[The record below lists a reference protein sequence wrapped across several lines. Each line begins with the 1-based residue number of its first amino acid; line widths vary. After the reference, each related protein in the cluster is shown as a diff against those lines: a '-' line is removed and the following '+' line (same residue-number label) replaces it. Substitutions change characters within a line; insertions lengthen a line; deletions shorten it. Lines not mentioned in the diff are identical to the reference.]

1 MVIASEG
8 TQRLNSEVN
17 GIDGF
22 SAHRQ
27 FPKRA
32 TGEPSHQGGS
42 VTKKLKLAGLF
53 LLALNV
59 MACSKSPQPQK
70 EADSKP
76 PAPAETPSSLPAAA
90 TPVSVTPPASGHGVK
105 TEMRN
110 VMFHLT
116 DEAAAHVEF
125 LSGEMWPTGKN
136 EMPVFDD
143 KTSFEVH
150 VANGR
155 ISITPQAMA
164 SILNTHVFAGSDSPF
179 KNITISIDKDRLRI
193 KGRLRTKGDI
203 PFETSA
209 ILTATSDGRI
219 RVTTEK
225 LKALHVPVKGMMDK
239 LGIEL
244 ASLVS
249 TRKIPGMVTDKND
262 ILMDLG
268 LLLPAPHIKGKVSAV
283 LIEDDSIVTI
293 FGDGA
298 KPASANEAV
307 SYMSFQGNPVRL
319 GKLTMESTDLT
330 VLNLDSDDP
339 LDWSQDHYRD
349 QLVAGYSKVTP
360 NFGLRAYAKNFAKLP
375 HAPATPAP
383 ATPKN

>member
-1 MVIASEG
+1 MKI
-8 TQRLNSEVN
+8 
-17 GIDGF
+17 
-22 SAHRQ
+22 
-27 FPKRA
+27 
-32 TGEPSHQGGS
+32 
-42 VTKKLKLAGLF
+42 AGLV

-59 MACSKSPQPQK
+59 MECSKSSQPQK

-76 PAPAETPSSLPAAA
+76 PAPVGTSSSVPATA
-90 TPVSVTPPASGHGVK
+90 TPASVTPQASGHGVK

-116 DEAAAHVEF
+116 DEAAAHVES

-150 VANGR
+150 VADGR

-164 SILNTHVFAGSDSPF
+164 SILNTQVFAGSYSPF
-179 KNITISIDKDRLRI
+179 KDISISIDKDRLLI

-209 ILTATSDGRI
+209 ILTASSDGRI
-219 RVTTEK
+219 RVSTEK

-239 LGIEL
+239 FGIEL
-244 ASLVS
+244 ASLIS
-249 TRKIPGMVTDKND
+249 TSKIPGMVTDKND
-262 ILMDLG
+262 VLMDLG

-283 LIEDDSIVTI
+283 LIGDNSIITI

-298 KPASANEAV
+298 RPFAANDPV

-319 GKLTMESTDLT
+319 GKLTMESADLT
-330 VLNLDSDDP
+330 VLNLDSGDA

-349 QLVAGYSKVTP
+349 QLVAGYSKITP
-360 NFGLRAYAKNFAKLP
+360 NFGLRAYAKDFSKLP
-375 HAPATPAP
+375 RRAAATAQV
-383 ATPKN
+383 KN

>member
-1 MVIASEG
+1 M
-8 TQRLNSEVN
+8 
-17 GIDGF
+17 
-22 SAHRQ
+22 
-27 FPKRA
+27 KM
-32 TGEPSHQGGS
+32 
-42 VTKKLKLAGLF
+42 AGLF
-53 LLALNV
+53 LLAFTL
-59 MACSKSPQPQK
+59 MACSRFSPPQTVV
-70 EADSKP
+70 DSKP
-76 PAPAETPSSLPAAA
+76 AAPAEVPSSLPASA
-90 TPVSVTPPASGHGVK
+90 THASVTTSASGHGVK

-116 DEAAAHVEF
+116 DDAAAHVEF

-150 VANGR
+150 VAEGR
-155 ISITPQAMA
+155 ISITPEAMA

-179 KNITISIDKDRLRI
+179 KNISISIDKDRLLI
-193 KGRLRTKGDI
+193 KGRLNGKRDI

-209 ILTATSDGRI
+209 ILTASADGRI
-219 RVTTEK
+219 RVSTEK

-249 TRKIPGMVTDKND
+249 TSKIPGMVTDKND
-262 ILMDLG
+262 VLMDLG
-268 LLLPAPHIKGKVSAV
+268 ELLPAPHIKGKVSAV
-283 LIEDDSIVTI
+283 LIGENSIITI

-298 KPASANEAV
+298 RLAMANDAV

-319 GKLTMESTDLT
+319 GKLTMENADLT
-330 VLNLDSDDP
+330 VLNIDAGEA

-360 NFGLRAYAKNFAKLP
+360 AFGLRAYAKNFAKLRRR
-375 HAPATPAP
+375 PATQAQ
-383 ATPKN
+383 AKN

>member
-1 MVIASEG
+1 
-8 TQRLNSEVN
+8 VN
-17 GIDGF
+17 
-22 SAHRQ
+22 
-27 FPKRA
+27 
-32 TGEPSHQGGS
+32 
-42 VTKKLKLAGLF
+42 KKMKMAGLF

-59 MACSKSPQPQK
+59 VACSKSSQRQK
-70 EADSKP
+70 EVDAMP
-76 PAPAETPSSLPAAA
+76 PTPAETTTPLPAA
-90 TPVSVTPPASGHGVK
+90 TPESVTTPASGHGVK

-150 VANGR
+150 VAEGR
-155 ISITPQAMA
+155 ISITPEAMA
-164 SILNTHVFAGSDSPF
+164 SILNTQVFAGSDSPF
-179 KNITISIDKDRLRI
+179 KDISISIDKDRLRI
-193 KGRLRTKGDI
+193 KGRLTGKRNI

-209 ILTATSDGRI
+209 ILTASSDGRI
-219 RVTTEK
+219 RVSTEK

-244 ASLVS
+244 AGLVS
-249 TRKIPGMVTDKND
+249 TSKIPGMVTDKND
-262 ILMDLG
+262 VLMDLG

-283 LIEDDSIVTI
+283 LIGENSIITI

-298 KPASANEAV
+298 KPASANDTV

-319 GKLTMESTDLT
+319 GKLTMENADLI
-330 VLNLDSDDP
+330 VLNIDAGEA

-360 NFGLRAYAKNFAKLP
+360 AFGLRAYAKNFAKLP
-375 HAPATPAP
+375 HRPATQAQ
-383 ATPKN
+383 AKN

>member
-1 MVIASEG
+1 M
-8 TQRLNSEVN
+8 
-17 GIDGF
+17 
-22 SAHRQ
+22 
-27 FPKRA
+27 KM
-32 TGEPSHQGGS
+32 
-42 VTKKLKLAGLF
+42 AGLF

-59 MACSKSPQPQK
+59 VACSRSSQRQN
-70 EADSKP
+70 EADSMP
-76 PAPAETPSSLPAAA
+76 PTPTETTTPLPAAA
-90 TPVSVTPPASGHGVK
+90 TPESVTTPASGHGVK

-150 VANGR
+150 VAEGR
-155 ISITPQAMA
+155 ISITPEAMA
-164 SILNTHVFAGSDSPF
+164 SILNTQVFAGSDSPF
-179 KNITISIDKDRLRI
+179 KDISISIDKDRLRI
-193 KGRLRTKGDI
+193 KGRLTGKRNI

-209 ILTATSDGRI
+209 ILTASSDGRI
-219 RVTTEK
+219 RVSTEK

-244 ASLVS
+244 AGLVS
-249 TRKIPGMVTDKND
+249 TSKIPGMVTDKND
-262 ILMDLG
+262 VLMDLG

-283 LIEDDSIVTI
+283 LIGENSIITI

-298 KPASANEAV
+298 KPASANDTV

-319 GKLTMESTDLT
+319 GKLTMENADLI
-330 VLNLDSDDP
+330 VLNIDAGEA

-360 NFGLRAYAKNFAKLP
+360 AFGLRAYAKNFAKLP
-375 HAPATPAP
+375 HRPATQAQ
-383 ATPKN
+383 AKN

>member
-1 MVIASEG
+1 MKI
-8 TQRLNSEVN
+8 
-17 GIDGF
+17 
-22 SAHRQ
+22 
-27 FPKRA
+27 
-32 TGEPSHQGGS
+32 
-42 VTKKLKLAGLF
+42 AGLV

-59 MACSKSPQPQK
+59 MECSKSSQPQK

-76 PAPAETPSSLPAAA
+76 PAPVGTSSSVPATA
-90 TPVSVTPPASGHGVK
+90 TPASVTPQASGHGVK

-116 DEAAAHVEF
+116 DEAAAHVES

-150 VANGR
+150 VADGR

-164 SILNTHVFAGSDSPF
+164 SILNTQVFAGSDSPF
-179 KNITISIDKDRLRI
+179 KDISISIDKDRLLI

-209 ILTATSDGRI
+209 ILTASSDGRI
-219 RVTTEK
+219 RVSTEK

-239 LGIEL
+239 FGIEL
-244 ASLVS
+244 ASLIS
-249 TRKIPGMVTDKND
+249 TSKIPGMVTDKND
-262 ILMDLG
+262 VLMDLG

-283 LIEDDSIVTI
+283 LIGDNSIITI

-298 KPASANEAV
+298 RPFAANDPV

-319 GKLTMESTDLT
+319 GKLTMESADLT
-330 VLNLDSDDP
+330 VLNLDSGDA

-349 QLVAGYSKVTP
+349 QLVAGYSKITP
-360 NFGLRAYAKNFAKLP
+360 NFGLRAYAKDFSKLP
-375 HAPATPAP
+375 RRAAATAQV
-383 ATPKN
+383 KN

>member
-1 MVIASEG
+1 M
-8 TQRLNSEVN
+8 
-17 GIDGF
+17 
-22 SAHRQ
+22 
-27 FPKRA
+27 KM
-32 TGEPSHQGGS
+32 
-42 VTKKLKLAGLF
+42 AGLF

-59 MACSKSPQPQK
+59 TACSKSSQRQK

-90 TPVSVTPPASGHGVK
+90 TPASATPPANGHGVK

-125 LSGEMWPTGKN
+125 LSGEIWPTGKN

-150 VANGR
+150 VADGR

-164 SILNTHVFAGSDSPF
+164 WILNTQVFAGSDSLF
-179 KNITISIDKDRLRI
+179 KDISISIDKDRLRI
-193 KGRLRTKGDI
+193 KGRLRPKGDL
-203 PFETSA
+203 PFETTA

-219 RVTTEK
+219 RVSTEK

-239 LGIEL
+239 LGIDL
-244 ASLVS
+244 AGLVS
-249 TRKIPGMVTDKND
+249 TSKIPGMVTDKND
-262 ILMDLG
+262 VLMDLG

-283 LIEDDSIVTI
+283 LIGDNSIITI

-298 KPASANEAV
+298 RPAPANDPV

-319 GKLTMESTDLT
+319 GKLTMESADLT
-330 VLNLDSDDP
+330 VLNLDSGDA

-349 QLVAGYSKVTP
+349 QLVAGCSKVTP
-360 NFGLRAYAKNFAKLP
+360 NFGLRAYAKDFSKLP
-375 HAPATPAP
+375 HAPATRAP
-383 ATPKN
+383 ATAKN